1 MNKRNRK
8 NGAAAARGD
17 KKVTHSERV
26 RGRYLM
32 GCAGKEEEKVGLCVE
47 TKISRGFGNAV
58 SQKKTCNFFSFFSS
72 FSFLFL
78 FFMEQVGMRI
88 TGKQT
93 RQTNCTNAR
102 WREGGRRL
110 FYFLMVNL
118 VEEMDIQFKHGG
130 GH

>member
-26 RGRYLM
+26 RGWCLM

-47 TKISRGFGNAV
+47 IVAGLVMLFLR
-58 SQKKTCNFFSFFSS
+58 KKRVIFFPSFPP

-78 FFMEQVGMRI
+78 F
-88 TGKQT
+88 
-93 RQTNCTNAR
+93 
-102 WREGGRRL
+102 RRS
-110 FYFLMVNL
+110 
-118 VEEMDIQFKHGG
+118 E
-130 GH
+130 

>member
-58 SQKKTCNFFSFFSS
+58 SQKKTCLFLLFFSFP
-72 FSFLFL
+72 
-78 FFMEQVGMRI
+78 
-88 TGKQT
+88 
-93 RQTNCTNAR
+93 
-102 WREGGRRL
+102 L
-110 FYFLMVNL
+110 FYGAGRN
-118 VEEMDIQFKHGG
+118 ENHRQADSPN
-130 GH
+130 